1 MAFIGE
7 WYLTT
12 AAIRILY
19 VDDEPGL
26 LEIGKMFLEM
36 SGDFSVNPIDSASAA
51 LELLKKEQF
60 DAIISDYQMPG
71 MDGIQFLI
79 EVRTRFGQIP
89 FILFTGRGREE
100 IVLKAINSGADLY
113 LQKGG
118 ETGAQYAELAQ
129 KTRIVVERHA
139 AVDALKKSEE
149 KYRSLIE
156 HADEAIV
163 VAQEGMLRLVNKR
176 AIELIGYPEQKLQSM
191 LFTDV
196 IHPDDRAM
204 VAERYQKR
212 MKGEEVPSRYAFRIS
227 PNDGSVRWVEISAV
241 VIDWDRGPATL
252 NFLTDITER
261 KRAEDALQTAY
272 DNLEVMV
279 QERTADL
286 YSANMKLRKAIEY
299 SNVITESLKEYA
311 NMTSALNEV
320 IITANRADTLPNLFR
335 DTLDK
340 ALAMMDFEAGGIYLV
355 NPAERNAGIHYY
367 KNLPDEFIEK
377 SRTIPIDAPPYDT
390 LFVKN
395 QPFITEHFEKLS
407 PEFAEKYHFRSLA
420 SIPLVSKNKVIGAL
434 NVVSTKRYS
443 ISADET
449 KMLTAIGCELGTAIT
464 RMIAEEEV
472 KKISVNLQTLFA
484 SVNEMIFVLDMQG
497 RIISVNDSVLKR
509 LLYTPAELT
518 GMDVLLLHVPERRDE
533 ALQIIQGMIAGTIN
547 SCPVPLISKDG
558 TRIEV
563 ETTVTR
569 GLWNSEE
576 VVIGVTRD
584 VTERKQAEEILKSS
598 EIRYRRFFEA
608 VRDGILI
615 INAETGTILDVNPF
629 LIELLGYSHEQF
641 LGKKLWEIG
650 IFKDIA
656 ASKDNFK
663 KLQEQ
668 KYIRFEDLPLET
680 ADGRLIYSEF
690 VSFVYDVDGKNVMQ
704 CNIRDI
710 TERKLAEEALH
721 ESEDKYRSL
730 VSNIPGI
737 VYRCANDSDW
747 TMHYISEEIKQVSD
761 YPASDFINNAVRSY
775 ASIIHP
781 DDRDLV
787 DRSVQKGLTE
797 KAIFSMEY
805 RICRADG
812 SIRWVHEQG
821 QGVFAHD
828 GNLLWMDG
836 VILDQTER
844 KTVEEALAVSE
855 IKYRTLFD
863 NSSDAIL
870 IHDMTGRIL
879 DVNQVLCDR
888 LGYSRHELLQMTP
901 LDFDS
906 PEYAELVTERIGQ
919 LMRNKHQ
926 MFETCNVRKDG
937 TRIPTEINLRIIEYE
952 GQQACLCVGR
962 DITERKMDEVAIRL
976 ANKKLAL
983 LSSITRH
990 DINNQLTVVMGYLSI
1005 LEKEQPDPTLNNYF
1019 VKVSNAAQRISSMI
1033 QFASEYEKIGVSAP
1047 VWQDPRTLVDTAAKD
1062 VLFGK
1067 VIVRNDLQA
1076 GMEVFADPLIVKVCY
1091 NLMDNA
1097 VRYGKKIT
1105 TIRFSY
1111 EEAGEDH
1118 LIVCENDGDGI
1129 VAEEKEKIFERGFGK
1144 NTGLGLFL
1152 SREILSI
1159 TGITLRETGEPG
1171 KGARF
1176 EMMVPKEAWRFT
1188 QKN

>member
-1 MAFIGE
+1 
-7 WYLTT
+7 
-12 AAIRILY
+12 
-19 VDDEPGL
+19 
-26 LEIGKMFLEM
+26 
-36 SGDFSVNPIDSASAA
+36 
-51 LELLKKEQF
+51 
-60 DAIISDYQMPG
+60 
-71 MDGIQFLI
+71 
-79 EVRTRFGQIP
+79 
-89 FILFTGRGREE
+89 
-100 IVLKAINSGADLY
+100 
-113 LQKGG
+113 
-118 ETGAQYAELAQ
+118 
-129 KTRIVVERHA
+129 
-139 AVDALKKSEE
+139 
-149 KYRSLIE
+149 
-156 HADEAIV
+156 
-163 VAQEGMLRLVNKR
+163 
-176 AIELIGYPEQKLQSM
+176 
-191 LFTDV
+191 
-196 IHPDDRAM
+196 
-204 VAERYQKR
+204 
-212 MKGEEVPSRYAFRIS
+212 
-227 PNDGSVRWVEISAV
+227 
-241 VIDWDRGPATL
+241 
-252 NFLTDITER
+252 
-261 KRAEDALQTAY
+261 
-272 DNLEVMV
+272 
-279 QERTADL
+279 
-286 YSANMKLRKAIEY
+286 
-299 SNVITESLKEYA
+299 
-311 NMTSALNEV
+311 
-320 IITANRADTLPNLFR
+320 
-335 DTLDK
+335 
-340 ALAMMDFEAGGIYLV
+340 
-355 NPAERNAGIHYY
+355 
-367 KNLPDEFIEK
+367 
-377 SRTIPIDAPPYDT
+377 
-390 LFVKN
+390 
-395 QPFITEHFEKLS
+395 
-407 PEFAEKYHFRSLA
+407 
-420 SIPLVSKNKVIGAL
+420 
-434 NVVSTKRYS
+434 
-443 ISADET
+443 
-449 KMLTAIGCELGTAIT
+449 
-464 RMIAEEEV
+464 
-472 KKISVNLQTLFA
+472 
-484 SVNEMIFVLDMQG
+484 
-497 RIISVNDSVLKR
+497 
-509 LLYTPAELT
+509 
-518 GMDVLLLHVPERRDE
+518 
-533 ALQIIQGMIAGTIN
+533 
-547 SCPVPLISKDG
+547 
-558 TRIEV
+558 
-563 ETTVTR
+563 
-569 GLWNSEE
+569 
-576 VVIGVTRD
+576 
-584 VTERKQAEEILKSS
+584 
-598 EIRYRRFFEA
+598 
-608 VRDGILI
+608 
-615 INAETGTILDVNPF
+615 
-629 LIELLGYSHEQF
+629 
-641 LGKKLWEIG
+641 
-650 IFKDIA
+650 
-656 ASKDNFK
+656 
-663 KLQEQ
+663 
-668 KYIRFEDLPLET
+668 EDLPLET

-737 VYRCANDSDW
+737 VYRCTNDSDW
-747 TMHYISEEIKQVSD
+747 TMHYISEEIEQVSD

-962 DITERKMDEVAIRL
+962 DITERKMGEVAIRL

-1067 VIVRNDLQA
+1067 VIVRNDLHA